1 MLEELKTKKMDAIIQ
16 EDKESVTKYLNMLGK
31 EMFFIKFGLYKIAL
45 SNSLLTYLGY
55 DIDEFCVETVKY
67 RTILFE

>member
-1 MLEELKTKKMDAIIQ
+1 MDAIIQ

-45 SNSLLTYLGY
+45 SNTLLSYLGY
-55 DIDEFCVETVKY
+55 DID
-67 RTILFE
+67 